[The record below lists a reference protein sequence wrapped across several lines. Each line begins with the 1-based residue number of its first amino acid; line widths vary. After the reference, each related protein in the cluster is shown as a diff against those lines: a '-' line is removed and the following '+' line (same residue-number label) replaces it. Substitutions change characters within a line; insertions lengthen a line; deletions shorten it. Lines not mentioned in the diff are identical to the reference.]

1 MAQTANAMSF
11 KDCTISYTTDGST
24 TWTDM
29 SGFANSIAISGG
41 ERASGEA
48 YTFDGDTAIL
58 GKGKRAPLT
67 VTVVAIY
74 TEESTTAPYVAL
86 LPYYLAGTSVGL
98 RWAPKGA
105 TGVSTAEW
113 LYTTLYTN
121 SVFKNLAYP
130 AGAANSADPTTVEIA
145 ILTPSISTSTQA

>member
-1 MAQTANAMSF
+1 MAQTANAMTF
-11 KDCTISYTTDGST
+11 KDCTVAYTTDGST
-24 TWTDM
+24 TWTDC
-29 SGFANSIAISGG
+29 SGFANSIAVTGG

-67 VTVVAIY
+67 VTMVAIY

-86 LPYYLAGTSVGL
+86 LPYYLAGTAVGL
-98 RWAPKGA
+98 KWVPKGVSGLA
-105 TGVSTAEW
+105 TNEW
-113 LYTTLYTN
+113 VYTTLYSN

-130 AGAANSADPTTVEIA
+130 AGAANSADPVAVEMVLLTASIA
-145 ILTPSISTSTQA
+145 TSTQA